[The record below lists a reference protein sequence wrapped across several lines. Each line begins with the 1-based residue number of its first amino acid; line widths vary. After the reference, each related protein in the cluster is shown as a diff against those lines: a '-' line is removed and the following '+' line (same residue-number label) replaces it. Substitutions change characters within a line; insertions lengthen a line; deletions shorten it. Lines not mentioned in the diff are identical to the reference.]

1 VFDLDAIIRQVQRN
15 CNISDSRHAGLYSV
29 CGLALR
35 LRDLYKWEK
44 GLDPWVERES
54 SEILEWI
61 ESKEEQWGELLDL
74 DFNEITIDGSTYDP
88 FDSNGINEVLNP
100 QGFFYGAGYVHS
112 LKPSFFLGV
121 LEDQRQVDG
130 YNVYTLGREL
140 ARDLLTMP
148 ALSQENCVVVRQ
160 ESAKLFL
167 WDLILFTKK
176 SGQEALKF
184 GLENYGLKRR
194 DSEALHR
201 NLARISAAEM
211 EIYLHHELGELR
223 DTVFEPTI
231 WREIIATFPHTAI
244 ELLARSVKDLL
255 ADTNKYGTLRHIANK
270 GKAAS
275 LGLYVA
281 FLDGLRKEL
290 FPELSEAFKEFTGT
304 HNWQVIEKAI
314 ATGYQTAKG
323 YAELLSNIYQKGKV
337 KNDMN
342 WAEKEIENRL
352 LRPLGILK
360 GE

>member
-1 VFDLDAIIRQVQRN
+1 
-15 CNISDSRHAGLYSV
+15 
-29 CGLALR
+29 
-35 LRDLYKWEK
+35 
-44 GLDPWVERES
+44 
-54 SEILEWI
+54 
-61 ESKEEQWGELLDL
+61 
-74 DFNEITIDGSTYDP
+74 
-88 FDSNGINEVLNP
+88 
-100 QGFFYGAGYVHS
+100 
-112 LKPSFFLGV
+112 
-121 LEDQRQVDG
+121 
-130 YNVYTLGREL
+130 
-140 ARDLLTMP
+140 
-148 ALSQENCVVVRQ
+148 
-160 ESAKLFL
+160 
-167 WDLILFTKK
+167 
-176 SGQEALKF
+176 
-184 GLENYGLKRR
+184 
-194 DSEALHR
+194 
-201 NLARISAAEM
+201 M

-304 HNWQVIEKAI
+304 HNWQIIEKAI
-314 ATGYQTAKG
+314 ATGYKTAKG